1 MQDWQEPK
9 PEGLT
14 IGELAH
20 RSGLNT
26 SALRYYEEQGL
37 LTPISRTPAGYRI
50 YAPEAGHTLQL
61 IRRAQRLG
69 FSLSD
74 IRILIQSLQSD
85 QTDNGRMRELTLER
99 YYALERQITQLLVQE
114 HELGL
119 FLRDLDRNTNQ
130 LNPTPFPLML
140 NRMLQRVCSDPLEAP
155 VDILF
160 DMLIEKSGCIL
171 NSDEG
176 KALLQSFRG
185 KHVHIWLDGDCYH
198 ILVVSDDPTVGQA
211 LLALSNLISNCQVH
225 SHSHQAGEMFHN
237 GEGFVLITCGENAF
251 ILARLFLMLEDK
263 EEHSF

>member
-1 MQDWQEPK
+1 MDDWQAHP
-9 PEGLT
+9 PAGLT
-14 IGELAH
+14 IGELAR

-50 YAPEAGHTLQL
+50 YAPEAEQTLQL

-74 IRILIQSLQSD
+74 IRTLIQSLHKD
-85 QTDNGRMRELTLER
+85 QIDDGRMRELTLER

-119 FLRDLDRNTNQ
+119 FLRDLDRNTSQ
-130 LNPTPFPLML
+130 LNPTPIPLML
-140 NRMLQRVCSDPLEAP
+140 NRLLQRVCSDPLEAP

-171 NSDEG
+171 NSVEG
-176 KALLQSFRG
+176 KTLLQTFRG
-185 KHVHIWLDGDCYH
+185 KHVHIWMEGDCYY
-198 ILVVSDDPTVGQA
+198 ILVVSNDPQVGQA
-211 LLALSNLISNCQVH
+211 LQALAQLISNCQVH

-237 GEGFVLITCGENAF
+237 GEGFVLVTCGENAF
-251 ILARLFLMLEDK
+251 ILARLFLILEDK